1 MGPADLTREDFVSRR
16 KGSFEQCFARLADG
30 SYRERIL
37 ANYRAKQG
45 TTNPF
50 VIWPVITE
58 ELLSL
63 ALDCLPPA
71 DLERLFR
78 RLLLNIREHRSGFP
92 DLIRFLPNA
101 AEPDKRYEMIE
112 VKGPGD
118 RLQDHQ
124 IRWLEFFAV
133 EGIPASVCY
142 VRWQAS
148 EAME

>member
-1 MGPADLTREDFVSRR
+1 MLVADDLPARAAADTRGATLET
-16 KGSFEQCFARLADG
+16 RLCHTFQ
-30 SYRERIL
+30 
-37 ANYRAKQG
+37 QG
-45 TTNPF
+45 G
-50 VIWPVITE
+50 VYEIITE